1 MPDVD
6 VARPGPDL
14 VIAGAARSGTSM
26 LAAQLG
32 RHPQIDPGSV
42 KEPNYFSREYDRG
55 QQWYEGLFGDRA
67 PQLLRL
73 DASASY
79 TYPYYPQALE
89 RLATASP
96 HAFVVYIVRNPIER
110 AVSHYLFYRHYF
122 GKERAPDFGSALR
135 QSSYYTDVSDYARW
149 VPLLLKAFPDDRVLV
164 VPFEALTRSSHSV
177 ASVVYRQL
185 QLPPPPLDGKQASG
199 HQNNVVEFRT
209 ETARL
214 ATRAIRRSRFYPA
227 VRSAV
232 GAERMRSIRSV
243 LTRRPEMPSNEEALA
258 SCDKEQLADLR
269 ALDARARSVVLDRLV
284 SQDDRLTLAW
294 ARHWASERPA

>member
-1 MPDVD
+1 
-6 VARPGPDL
+6 
-14 VIAGAARSGTSM
+14 M

-55 QQWYEGLFGDRA
+55 QQWYGGLFSDRA

-96 HAFVVYIVRNPIER
+96 HAFVVYLVRDPIER
-110 AVSHYLFYRHYF
+110 AVSHYLFYRYYF
-122 GKERAPDFGSALR
+122 GKESAPDFGSALR
-135 QSSYYTDVSDYARW
+135 ESSYYTDVSDYARW
-149 VPLLLKAFPDDRVLV
+149 VPLLLNAFPDDRVLV
-164 VPFEALTRSSHSV
+164 VPFEALTSSSHSV
-177 ASVVYRQL
+177 AAAVCRQL
-185 QLPPPPLDGKQASG
+185 QLPPPPLDGKQPSG

-209 ETARL
+209 ESARR
-214 ATRAIRRSRFYPA
+214 ATRAVRRSRFYPG
-227 VRSAV
+227 VRAAV

-243 LTRRPEMPSNEEALA
+243 LTRRPNMPTNEEALA
-258 SCDKEQLADLR
+258 SCDQGQLAHLR

-284 SQDDRLTLAW
+284 SQDERLTFGW
-294 ARHWASERPA
+294 TSHWAAERPA